1 MPLRPAAVLAL
12 GLLAA
17 APSLAEPMRVV
28 EVSPAARTVMDGNR
42 QEFVV
47 RFSEPVDHGASR
59 LVILRQDGELV
70 RTLAPRLGAAPDTL
84 YANAGG
90 LAPGAYRLRW
100 EARSR
105 RGGMPAEGTL
115 DFQVH

>member
-1 MPLRPAAVLAL
+1 MLLRPAAMLAL

-17 APSLAEPMRVV
+17 APSRAEPMRVL
-28 EVSPAARTVMDGNR
+28 EVSPVARTVMDGNR

-59 LVILRQDGELV
+59 LTILRQDGELV
-70 RTLAPRLGAAPDTL
+70 RTLVPRLGAAPDTL
-84 YANAGG
+84 YAIAGG

-115 DFQVH
+115 DFEVR

>member
-1 MPLRPAAVLAL
+1 MLLRPAAMLAL

-17 APSLAEPMRVV
+17 APSRAEPMRVL

-59 LVILRQDGELV
+59 LEVLRRDGELV

-84 YANAGG
+84 YAIAGG

-105 RGGMPAEGTL
+105 RGGTPTEGTL
-115 DFQVH
+115 DFQVR

>member
-1 MPLRPAAVLAL
+1 MPLRPAAMLVL

-17 APSLAEPMRVV
+17 APSRAEPMRVL
-28 EVSPAARTVMDGNR
+28 EVSPAGCTGMDGNR

-59 LVILRQDGELV
+59 LEVLRRDGELV
-70 RTLAPRLGAAPDTL
+70 RTLAPRLGASPDTL
-84 YANAGG
+84 FAIAGG

-115 DFQVH
+115 DFEVR

>member
-1 MPLRPAAVLAL
+1 MLLRPAAMLAL

-17 APSLAEPMRVV
+17 APSRAEPMRVL

-47 RFSEPVDHGASR
+47 RFDAPVDHGASR
-59 LVILRQDGELV
+59 LVILRRDGELV
-70 RTLAPRLGAAPDTL
+70 RTLAPRLGASPDTL
-84 YANAGG
+84 YAIAGG

-105 RGGMPAEGTL
+105 RDGTLTEGTL
-115 DFQVH
+115 DFQVR